1 MKLNWMVE
9 LLNDLKKEFIESSAN
24 FKISITIVVYQA
36 ICFYNEH
43 QYETIIENLIRAASI
58 IPLLIILYKFIFQIL
73 DGYIDKINIEKHKEL
88 FEGNYLNYRKIEIEL
103 AMQKKEASQKI
114 AYTIFYI
121 INFYYIF
128 F

>member
-1 MKLNWMVE
+1 MKLNSMVE

-24 FKISITIVVYQA
+24 FKISIAIVIYQA

-43 QYETIIENLIRAASI
+43 QYETIIENLIRAACI

-73 DGYIDKINIEKHKEL
+73 DGYIDKINVEKHKEL

-103 AMQKKEASQKI
+103 AMQKKEVSRKI

-121 INFYYIF
+121 INFYSIF